1 MAEETKVVKKD
12 TKSDQA
18 KTGASKV
25 QIRQVDIAIIQAQ
38 REKAMKEGQKKAEAS
53 QKKAAPAARKTHAPC
68 DGADGRYACPVL
80 RKRQDAPHGIG
91 SWQRL
96 RIA

>member
-1 MAEETKVVKKD
+1 MAEETKIVKKE

-53 QKKAAPAARKTHAPC
+53 QIVQGGVGGDLAHVHSHQCLHFRFREVHFL
-68 DGADGRYACPVL
+68 GEFL
-80 RKRQDAPHGIG
+80 H
-91 SWQRL
+91 
-96 RIA
+96 

>member
-1 MAEETKVVKKD
+1 MAEETKIVKKE

-53 QKKAAPAARKTHAPC
+53 QKGYGQDRANWLACSEIRCTRRKAHAESS
-68 DGADGRYACPVL
+68 GRHTYA
-80 RKRQDAPHGIG
+80 
-91 SWQRL
+91 
-96 RIA
+96 